1 MLYTRYRKRKRL
13 FQIMN
18 NYNKKIID
26 ANNKGKLSTNP
37 NVFIVVKIN
46 RNEIKQTCTIF
57 CCFCY
62 CANFQTYLMVYTLL
76 KF

>member
-46 RNEIKQTCTIF
+46 RNEIKQKCTIF
-57 CCFCY
+57 VVFVIVRI
-62 CANFQTYLMVYTLL
+62 F
-76 KF
+76 KHI